1 MNPTSSALTES
12 RAATSHHEAVDLLD
26 SHLWERARRNLRL
39 LYNGGRLAP
48 AVAQTPSTG
57 VGPLAVANT
66 KI

>member
-1 MNPTSSALTES
+1 MNSTSSSRSES
-12 RAATSHHEAVDLLD
+12 PVAASHEGLDLLD
-26 SHLWERARRNLRL
+26 SRLWERARRNLRL